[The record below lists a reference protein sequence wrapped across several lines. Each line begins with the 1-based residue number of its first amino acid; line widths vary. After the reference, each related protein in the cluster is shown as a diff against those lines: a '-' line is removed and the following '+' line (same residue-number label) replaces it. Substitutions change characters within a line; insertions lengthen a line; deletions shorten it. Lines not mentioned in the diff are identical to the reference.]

1 MSEGSHFSGHPPS
14 RTRTIVTHRTS
25 FLPTV
30 YRPIIKLMNGLFHLI
45 HSIQVM
51 FHSHGTV
58 PFLLVCSAILLRVT
72 QSYSFSSKCSSCSS
86 RREILASTIPILK
99 MSTIVLTLNTIV
111 PETSNA
117 AQPNGIELNT
127 SKSGL
132 QWADV
137 KVGSGVPSTK
147 GSTVSID
154 FSMAS
159 TAGRFPQIYTTKDK
173 GAPYRWTLGDGS
185 TIIGIEKAIMG
196 DTNSNDGDIP
206 PMLPG
211 GIRRVIIPSTL
222 GYEGSNH
229 GEKCGPV
236 GPIPPK
242 DQDGGGP
249 YQRWVQFY
257 CNPRIPYQ
265 PDLVL
270 DIKLYGSRR

>member
-1 MSEGSHFSGHPPS
+1 MFRSK
-14 RTRTIVTHRTS
+14 RLL
-25 FLPTV
+25 FLSLCST
-30 YRPIIKLMNGLFHLI
+30 LF
-45 HSIQVM
+45 V
-51 FHSHGTV
+51 
-58 PFLLVCSAILLRVT
+58 RVT
-72 QSYSFSSKCSSCSS
+72 QSFSFSSQGSSCSS
-86 RREILASTIPILK
+86 RREILRSTIPILPI
-99 MSTIVLTLNTIV
+99 STIVATITAAV
-111 PETSNA
+111 PEASNA
-117 AQPNGIELNT
+117 AQPNGIQLTT
-127 SKSGL
+127 SKSGI

-137 KVGSGVPSTK
+137 KVGSGTPATV

-173 GAPYRWTLGDGS
+173 GAPYRWTIGDGS
-185 TIIGIEKAIMG
+185 TILGIEKAIVG
-196 DTNSNDGDIP
+196 DDDIA

-211 GIRRVIIPSTL
+211 GIRRVIVPSTL

-270 DIKLYGSRR
+270 DIKLYGSRK